1 MALTDLYVRSDA
13 AGGGDGTTNTNSGA
27 NGAYTL
33 AEAAAI
39 ATGGHRFNVRVGTYT
54 LGASITLGAGA
65 TENPNEWRGF
75 NSTAGDLE
83 SVGRSSATGA
93 LDTANFPVIDGASS
107 YGVTMGAYNILKNI
121 KITTGGT
128 LNALTSGTAF
138 VVWRC
143 ALVNTHATSSASYAF
158 QNGTNYG
165 TITDCDLTYAS
176 NSASCFCADLGRG
189 SIFGCRVSNSGTPS
203 TSSPAINSAGI
214 GGAVVG
220 CVIKHAG
227 IAIQTGDFTSLVA
240 HNSWYDVATGIK
252 VNGAAGPL
260 IVNNV
265 GWLHSGYA
273 FIGTTSS
280 GNPSFWNNAVGSHT
294 SGRFDT
300 GTLGSA
306 LVELN
311 PITLTGDPY
320 TNASGGDFTLNNTSG
335 AGALCRGASLL
346 WAGESD
352 VGAVQHTDA
361 GTGGG
366 GYVIGG

>member
-1 MALTDLYVRSDA
+1 MALTELYVRSDA
-13 AGGGDGTTNTNSGA
+13 AGGGNGTTDTNSGA

-33 AEAAAI
+33 AEAVAI
-39 ATGGHRFNVRVGTYT
+39 ATGGHRFNVKAGTYT
-54 LGASITLGAGA
+54 LGASITLGAAA

-93 LDTANFPVIDGASS
+93 LDTTNFPVISGASS

-121 KITTGGT
+121 KITTGGA

-143 ALVNTHATSSASYAF
+143 ALVNTHATSAAAYAW

-165 TITDCDLTYAS
+165 TVTDCDLTYAS
-176 NSASCFCADLGRG
+176 NASGCFCADLGRG
-189 SIFGCRVSNSGTPS
+189 SICGCLVTNSATPS
-203 TSSPAINSAGI
+203 TTSAAINSAGL
-214 GGAVVG
+214 GGMVLG
-220 CVIKHAG
+220 CIIKNAG
-227 IAIQTGDFTSLVA
+227 IAIQTGDFTSLIA
-240 HNSWYDVATGIK
+240 NNSWYSVATGIK
-252 VNGAAGPL
+252 INGAAAPL

-265 GWLHSGYA
+265 GYSHSAYA
-273 FIGTTSS
+273 FSGIASS
-280 GNPSFWNNAVGSHT
+280 GNPFFWNNAAGSYT

-306 LVELN
+306 LAELN

-320 TNASGGDFTLNNTSG
+320 TNSGSGDFTLNNTSG

-346 WAGESD
+346 WAGEQD
-352 VGAVQHTDA
+352 NGAVQHTDS
-361 GTGGG
+361 GGG
-366 GYVIGG
+366 GGAYVIGG